1 MSDPHKQKMMKL
13 GGFLL
18 LLSGWGI
25 VMAAL
30 VLLRGHAVSAFIYAG
45 LAVELMG
52 LVLVFRGHLPASE
65 ESE

>member
-1 MSDPHKQKMMKL
+1 MKL

-30 VLLRGHAVSAFIYAG
+30 ELLHGRTVAPFIWAG
-45 LAVELMG
+45 FATELVG
-52 LVLVFRGHLPASE
+52 LVVVARTHLRQSE
-65 ESE
+65 DHH